1 MKKLMRKIF
10 TFILSLSFATT
21 AVFASDASM
30 AEEEAGPISYNVG
43 FASEYW
49 YRGVYQSESSVSF
62 GADYEANNFYAG
74 TWWADV
80 DQGVEYDIY
89 AGYGFSIGGAD
100 LYIGAT
106 GYYYSDNFD
115 DDYEEMNAGIA
126 FGPIAIDTSHGEYK
140 KGGRTDGNTKDH
152 NYSFTSIAY
161 DMSGMGLPLTLTYG
175 EWGGSKLKG
184 DVTTL
189 SYGTSVAGADVGLEV
204 GKNSSD
210 ITAAT
215 TSRADTTY
223 AIFTL
228 GYSF

>member
-1 MKKLMRKIF
+1 MEKLMRRIF
-10 TFILSLSFATT
+10 TIILALTFTSTT
-21 AVFASDASM
+21 VFASDQAI

-62 GADYEANNFYAG
+62 GADYESSGFYAG

-80 DQGVEYDIY
+80 DAGVEYDVY

-115 DDYEEMNAGIA
+115 DDYEEVNVGIA
-126 FGPIAIDTSHGEYK
+126 MGPISVDSSFGEYK
-140 KGGRTDGNTKDH
+140 KGAVSNTKDH
-152 NYSFTSIAY
+152 NYSFTSVAL
-161 DMSGMGLPLTLTYG
+161 DLGMMNLPLTLTYG

-189 SYGTSVAGADVGLEV
+189 SYGTTVAGADVGLEV

-215 TSRADTTY
+215 ASRADTTY

>member
-62 GADYEANNFYAG
+62 GADYETSNFYAG

-106 GYYYSDNFD
+106 GYYYSDNF
-115 DDYEEMNAGIA
+115 
-126 FGPIAIDTSHGEYK
+126 FLFIDSTLK
-140 KGGRTDGNTKDH
+140 RLILVPFVFFFFL
-152 NYSFTSIAY
+152 FTI
-161 DMSGMGLPLTLTYG
+161 L
-175 EWGGSKLKG
+175 
-184 DVTTL
+184 
-189 SYGTSVAGADVGLEV
+189 
-204 GKNSSD
+204 
-210 ITAAT
+210 
-215 TSRADTTY
+215 
-223 AIFTL
+223 IFH
-228 GYSF
+228 